1 MITIPKERY
10 DKLIEIYSINVAEN
24 GLREFQKKFSSQ
36 QNQKKLEQIYQEKE
50 NFIKNYSN
58 LLQDD
63 KIAITNLH
71 QLFEILANRAGF
83 EKEWERY
90 HRES

>member
-1 MITIPKERY
+1 M
-10 DKLIEIYSINVAEN
+10 LLYSSLSFCLDTLSIATVTRK
-24 GLREFQKKFSSQ
+24 REFQKKFSSQ